1 MALLK
6 GKNVLLVKALG
17 DQVLKPV
24 TITENGEHL
33 PGEGIDG
40 FSKVFVNVPSD
51 EPVTEEKTIT
61 ENGEYTPGEGIDGFS
76 KVLVNV
82 PSAEPALLELTVTE
96 NGEYFPPDTE
106 ILHADGFSKV
116 IVNVST
122 GSQYPSAEGVY
133 F

>member
-1 MALLK
+1 M
-6 GKNVLLVKALG
+6 LLVKALG

-40 FSKVFVNVPSD
+40 FSKVTVNVPS
-51 EPVTEEKTIT
+51 V
-61 ENGEYTPGEGIDGFS
+61 
-76 KVLVNV
+76 
-82 PSAEPALLELTVTE
+82 EPALLELTVTE
-96 NGEYFPPDTE
+96 NGEYLPPDTE

-116 IVNVST
+116 IVNVSS